1 MFVMGCDVKG
11 GKVYTQWPGMD
22 EGQLYEGRDLAVTTD
37 YRTVLSEIISKHLG
51 DRDLGT
57 VFPGF
62 ADDPRQRLGLV
73 RG

>member
-1 MFVMGCDVKG
+1 
-11 GKVYTQWPGMD
+11 MD